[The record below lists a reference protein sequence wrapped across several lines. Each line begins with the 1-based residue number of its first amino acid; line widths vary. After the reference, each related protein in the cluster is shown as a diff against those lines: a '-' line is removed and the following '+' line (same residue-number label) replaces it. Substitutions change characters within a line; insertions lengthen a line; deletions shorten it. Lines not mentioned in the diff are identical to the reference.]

1 MLTNAPSVRAT
12 VTCCPALNPGGLI
25 ERATCHTSSSVIPH
39 GARLKIGAGNL
50 FTEHYLG
57 VCVKDAADE
66 LSPGLTS
73 DVTLVLMYWPNEKY
87 EDVVP
92 GATFTLREGPH
103 IVGFGRVVSEQ
114 NPPER

>member
-1 MLTNAPSVRAT
+1 MPHIVVGDPSWREAQ
-12 VTCCPALNPGGLI
+12 
-25 ERATCHTSSSVIPH
+25 
-39 GARLKIGAGNL
+39 IGAGNL